1 MKQDE
6 LIRHVACRFLVMFAI
21 FEAVSLFP
29 FYRHIKSNL
38 FFFISQLYPD
48 TILAMK

>member
-6 LIRHVACRFLVMFAI
+6 LFWHVACRFLVIFAI

-29 FYRHIKSNL
+29 FCRHIESNL
-38 FFFISQLYPD
+38 FFISQLYPD